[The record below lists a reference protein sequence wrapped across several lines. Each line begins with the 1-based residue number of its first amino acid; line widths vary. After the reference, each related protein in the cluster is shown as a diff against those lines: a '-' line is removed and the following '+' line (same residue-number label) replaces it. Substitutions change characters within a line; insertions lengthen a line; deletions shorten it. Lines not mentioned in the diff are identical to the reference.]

1 MPSRQPNTDP
11 SPPAQFPPRLKF
23 QLLKPH
29 QWARVP
35 NQSLRVHALKLSD
48 IRGWSIYCED
58 PVPMLALHIPEEDR
72 CIDILEL
79 IEHERLLRWEG
90 AGCGGAEQRGMSEA
104 EGQRNRFA
112 F

>member
-1 MPSRQPNTDP
+1 MIYSGNGIRCHRPSVVHFAVPPRHRPTNP
-11 SPPAQFPPRLKF
+11 SFRPVSGQFPPRLKF

-79 IEHERLLRWEG
+79 IEHERLLR
-90 AGCGGAEQRGMSEA
+90 
-104 EGQRNRFA
+104 
-112 F
+112 